1 MFSERKGIRYRRRR
15 KKRIAVMTIAAI
27 CLVLMGGL
35 IWRLGKRKAPEVI
48 VKVKDVSMLQDEELP
63 SMQVEAFAKKKKDQK
78 KKLEKGYTI
87 GDFLKDLNAGKGYQL
102 KYEVDQTKEGK
113 YPIKVSFEKEW
124 KQKIEKTW
132 KRKVTVRVENG
143 ICQVKNKYGTWEKD
157 KFKKWDG
164 SYAVSEFVHSNGKTY
179 YMDEN
184 GEKISGWKDL
194 DHFRYFFDEKGIMSV
209 GWKEIEKE
217 TYYFQEDGKMAVGWT
232 EIGKDTY
239 YFDKEGKMLTGNQEV
254 FQLECV
260 FDEKGRLKSKESK
273 VDPKKPMIALTFD
286 DGPGKYTDALLDKLE
301 EYGAR
306 ATFFMVGTN
315 AAKYPDTIKKME
327 EMGCDLGN
335 HTTNHKNL
343 VKEDDATIQAEIQS
357 TDAAIAAAVGHGA
370 SLLRPP
376 FGSYNDNVR
385 NLSGM
390 PIMMWSLDTQ
400 DWKKKDTALIRD
412 YVLDNVSDGD
422 VVLLHDIHDFSINA
436 AFELIP
442 QLIEQGY
449 QLVTVSEL
457 AEARGVTLEKGE
469 RYSQFYKE

>member
-15 KKRIAVMTIAAI
+15 KKRIAVMTVCAI
-27 CLVLMGGL
+27 CLVLIGGL
-35 IWRLGKRKAPEVI
+35 IWGLSKRKSPEVI
-48 VKVKDVSMLQDEELP
+48 LKVKSVSMLQDEEIP
-63 SMQVEAFAKKKKDQK
+63 KMQVKASCKGEKNQK

-87 GDFLKDLNAGKGYQL
+87 GELLKDLNAGKGYQL
-102 KYEVDQTKEGK
+102 KYEIDQSKEGT
-113 YPIKVSFEKEW
+113 YPVKISFEKEL
-124 KQKIEKTW
+124 KKKIEKTW
-132 KRKVTVRVENG
+132 KRKVTIRVENG
-143 ICQVKNKYGTWEKD
+143 TCQVKNKYGTWEKD

-164 SYAVSEFVHSNGKTY
+164 SYATAEFVHSKENTY
-179 YMDEN
+179 YVDES
-184 GEKISGWKDL
+184 GEKISGWKDIE
-194 DHFRYFFDEKGIMSV
+194 HFRYFFDKKGVMSV
-209 GWKEIEKE
+209 GWKETKDG
-217 TYYFQEDGKMAVGWT
+217 TYYFQEDGKMSVGWT

-239 YFDKEGKMLTGNQEV
+239 YFDKDGKMLTGKQKV
-254 FQLECV
+254 FQLDCV

-315 AAKYPDTIKKME
+315 AVKYPETIKRME
-327 EMGCDLGN
+327 ELGCDLGN

-343 VKEDDATIQAEIQS
+343 VKEDDATVKEEIQS

-385 NLSGM
+385 SLAGL

-412 YVLDNVSDGD
+412 YVLENVSDGD
-422 VVLLHDIHDFSINA
+422 VILLHDIHDFSVNA

-457 AEARGVTLEKGE
+457 AEARGVSLENGE
-469 RYSQFYKE
+469 KYSQFYKK

>member
-15 KKRIAVMTIAAI
+15 KKRIAVMTIFAVS
-27 CLVLMGGL
+27 LVLIGGL
-35 IWRLGKRKAPEVI
+35 IWGLSKRKSPEVV
-48 VKVKDVSMLQDEELP
+48 VKVKNISMLQDEEIP
-63 SMQVEAFAKKKKDQK
+63 PMQVKATCKEKKNQK
-78 KKLEKGYTI
+78 KELEKGYTI
-87 GDFLKDLNAGKGYQL
+87 GDLLKDLNAGKGYQL
-102 KYEVDQTKEGK
+102 KYEIDQAKEGK
-113 YPIKVSFEKEW
+113 YPIKISFEKEL
-124 KQKIEKTW
+124 QKKVEKTW
-132 KRKVTVRVENG
+132 KRKVSIRIENG
-143 ICQVKNKYGTWEKD
+143 VCQVKNKYGTWEKD

-164 SYAVSEFVHSNGKTY
+164 SYATSEFVNSKGKTY

-184 GEKISGWKDL
+184 GKKVSGWKDIE
-194 DHFRYFFDEKGIMSV
+194 HFRYFFDKKGVMSV
-209 GWKEIEKE
+209 GWKETEDG
-217 TYYFQEDGKMAVGWT
+217 TYYFQENGKMAVGWT
-232 EIGKDTY
+232 EIEGDTY
-239 YFDKEGKMLTGNQEV
+239 YFDKEGKMLTGKQEV
-254 FQLECV
+254 FQLESV
-260 FDEKGRLKSKESK
+260 FDKNGKLKSKTSK

-315 AAKYPDTIKKME
+315 AVKYPDTIKRME

-335 HTTNHKNL
+335 HTTNHKDL
-343 VKEDDATIQAEIQS
+343 TRVDDETIKAEIQS

-376 FGSYNDNVR
+376 FGACNDNVK
-385 NLSGM
+385 NLAGM

-412 YVLDNVSDGD
+412 YVLENVSDGD
-422 VVLLHDIHDFSINA
+422 VILLHDIHDFSVNA

-442 QLIEQGY
+442 QLIEKGY

-469 RYSQFYKE
+469 RYSQFYQK